1 MSPADAPI
9 RLRETVEAFPATDG
23 RLYFLRGGTDADFVV
38 DEPSALDR
46 DVVELLHA
54 PADIAQLR
62 SALAERG
69 HDCAPGE
76 VEALVGELEALH
88 LAERLGP
95 ADDTG
100 LNAATRERFD
110 RQLAYFAD
118 VVGPGPSASG
128 AQRRLL
134 EATVVIVGCGG
145 LGSWV
150 AAGLAC
156 AGVGRLVL
164 VDDDTVALSNLNR
177 QLLFRHADVGRPKV
191 HAAAEALRA
200 FNPDLEVAAHHRRV
214 ASARDVEELAG
225 GAQLVVGVADQPP
238 YDITDWINRGCFA
251 AGVPSVSAAQFP
263 PNVRVGPLVRPGVTG
278 CTECQTHAARRAFP
292 EYDAL
297 VAYRKRR
304 FGAAATL
311 GPLSGLVG
319 STVSMDAV
327 HLITGIETPAT
338 EGRAIT
344 IDARDLSTTSEP
356 VEVDPD
362 CPLCNPRS

>member
-9 RLRETVEAFPATDG
+9 RLRETVEAFPAADG
-23 RLYFLRGGTDADFVV
+23 RLYFLRGGTDAEFVV

-46 DVVELLHA
+46 DVIELLHA
-54 PADIAQLR
+54 PADMRQLR
-62 SALAERG
+62 AALAERG
-69 HDCAPGE
+69 HVCAPGE
-76 VEALVGELEALH
+76 IEALVGELEALH

-95 ADDTG
+95 SADTG
-100 LNAATRERFD
+100 LNAATRERFA

-118 VVGPGPSASG
+118 VLGPGQSTAA

-164 VDDDTVALSNLNR
+164 VDDDAVALSNLNR

-200 FNPDLEVAAHHRRV
+200 FNPDLKVVTHHRRV
-214 ASARDVEELAG
+214 ASAHDVEALAR
-225 GAQLVVGVADQPP
+225 GAQLVIGVADQPP

-251 AGVPSVSAAQFP
+251 AGVPHVSAAQFP
-263 PNVRVGPLVRPGVTG
+263 PHVRIGPLVRPGTTG
-278 CTECQTHAARRAFP
+278 CTECQTRAARRAFP

-304 FGAAATL
+304 AGAAATL

-327 HLITGIETPAT
+327 HLIAGIATPAT
-338 EGRAIT
+338 EGRAVT
-344 IDARDLSTTSEP
+344 IDARDLSTSTE
-356 VEVDPD
+356 EVPIDPE
-362 CPLCNPRS
+362 CPLCNEG